1 MLADALI
8 VDRMQ
13 PPLGPKMIHSVVCN
27 SSGFWQFLVGILFK
41 TGLSIH
47 FYTQPMFLCF
57 LYSETHIPTHTNWL
71 AGSKF
76 IYSTTKTAHEVES
89 FTFLA
94 LLKWICSVFKSTSQV
109 HLLLPSLHLL
119 RRRSMF
125 LVNILA
131 VIGGLLMGFST
142 ICSSYEMVIAGRLVI
157 GLFCG
162 LFTGLTPMYVG
173 EVSPTP
179 LRGAFGTLHQ
189 LGVVVGIL
197 IAQVSSGSDKTPNFM
212 YRLPF
217 LIPYLEKIAEWNDVV
232 WVTLWDGLFLSL
244 GLWPGG
250 SAGLSEAVAPAPG
263 HHCHPCCASVHPA
276 ALLSWEP
283 SLPAHQP

>member
-1 MLADALI
+1 MNAGCVVYVQVLLS
-8 VDRMQ
+8 
-13 PPLGPKMIHSVVCN
+13 PL
-27 SSGFWQFLVGILFK
+27 FL
-41 TGLSIH
+41 
-47 FYTQPMFLCF
+47 
-57 LYSETHIPTHTNWL
+57 
-71 AGSKF
+71 
-76 IYSTTKTAHEVES
+76 
-89 FTFLA
+89 
-94 LLKWICSVFKSTSQV
+94 
-109 HLLLPSLHLL
+109 LL

-197 IAQVSSGSDKTPNFM
+197 IAQVRKKLPNKPHFQS
-212 YRLPF
+212 PNS
-217 LIPYLEKIAEWNDVV
+217 ILEQ
-232 WVTLWDGLFLSL
+232 
-244 GLWPGG
+244 
-250 SAGLSEAVAPAPG
+250 
-263 HHCHPCCASVHPA
+263 ASVC
-276 ALLSWEP
+276 LWFGFYLWCES
-283 SLPAHQP
+283 S

>member
-1 MLADALI
+1 MLSDC
-8 VDRMQ
+8 
-13 PPLGPKMIHSVVCN
+13 PS
-27 SSGFWQFLVGILFK
+27 
-41 TGLSIH
+41 
-47 FYTQPMFLCF
+47 
-57 LYSETHIPTHTNWL
+57 YSRCH
-71 AGSKF
+71 
-76 IYSTTKTAHEVES
+76 YSTTFRCLEFELT
-89 FTFLA
+89 LA
-94 LLKWICSVFKSTSQV
+94 VLHVQV
-109 HLLLPSLHLL
+109 LPSSLFLLFL

-197 IAQVSSGSDKTPNFM
+197 IAQVRKSLPNRAHIKSPSSILEQESICLWFGF
-212 YRLPF
+212 
-217 LIPYLEKIAEWNDVV
+217 YLWCEFNLCGPWCLD
-232 WVTLWDGLFLSL
+232 LWSGV
-244 GLWPGG
+244 
-250 SAGLSEAVAPAPG
+250 SAGLSQAVAPAVG
-263 HHCHPCCASVHPA
+263 SHCGPCCAAMHLV
-276 ALLSWEP
+276 ALLP
-283 SLPAHQP
+283 

>member
-1 MLADALI
+1 M
-8 VDRMQ
+8 
-13 PPLGPKMIHSVVCN
+13 
-27 SSGFWQFLVGILFK
+27 
-41 TGLSIH
+41 
-47 FYTQPMFLCF
+47 
-57 LYSETHIPTHTNWL
+57 
-71 AGSKF
+71 
-76 IYSTTKTAHEVES
+76 
-89 FTFLA
+89 
-94 LLKWICSVFKSTSQV
+94 FKSTSQV
-109 HLLLPSLHLL
+109 YLLLPSLHLL

-212 YRLPF
+212 YHLTF
-217 LIPYLEKIAEWNDVV
+217 LIPYLEKISEWNDVV
-232 WVTLWDGLFLSL
+232 
-244 GLWPGG
+244 
-250 SAGLSEAVAPAPG
+250 
-263 HHCHPCCASVHPA
+263 
-276 ALLSWEP
+276 
-283 SLPAHQP
+283 